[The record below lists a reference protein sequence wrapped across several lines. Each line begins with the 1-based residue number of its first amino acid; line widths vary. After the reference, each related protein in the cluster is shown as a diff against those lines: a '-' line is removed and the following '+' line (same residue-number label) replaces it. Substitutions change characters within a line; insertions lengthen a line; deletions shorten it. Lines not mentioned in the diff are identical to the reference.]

1 MRVERPGRRPGSFR
15 SRRGWLGLP
24 LLAGVVG
31 LVLLRSMMNLA
42 LLETSLALGA
52 ERQKLGAAERGLD
65 RERVEVERLVAL
77 ASLEP
82 RARERGLIRPPA
94 ESVVLLAAG
103 ESTPFPAARPL
114 GVPGAGAL
122 GRWFERASRAARV
135 TSAVASETPPVAA
148 DPKSRAAEAAG
159 GRKREPGLCKDCDI
173 CRALAQGRR
182 VDH

>member
-1 MRVERPGRRPGSFR
+1 
-15 SRRGWLGLP
+15 LP

-52 ERQKLGAAERGLD
+52 ERQKLGAAERDLD
-65 RERVEVERLVAL
+65 REKVQVERLVAL

-103 ESTPFPAARPL
+103 ESTRFPAARPL

-148 DPKSRAAEAAG
+148 DSDRQAVAKVKVAQRQAL
-159 GRKREPGLCKDCDI
+159 GLCPDCDI
-173 CRALAQGRR
+173 CHALAQGQR

>member
-1 MRVERPGRRPGSFR
+1 
-15 SRRGWLGLP
+15 LP

-31 LVLLRSMMNLA
+31 LVLGRSMLNLA

-52 ERQKLGAAERGLD
+52 ERQLLGAAERDLD
-65 RERVEVERLVAL
+65 RERIQVEKQIAL

-82 RARERGLIRPPA
+82 RAREQGLVRPPA

-103 ESTPFPAARPL
+103 ASTPFPAARPL

-135 TSAVASETPPVAA
+135 PSAVASETPPSSLAPDRGGASAPAA
-148 DPKSRAAEAAG
+148 RERPAAPDLCAG
-159 GRKREPGLCKDCDI
+159 CDI
-173 CRALAQGRR
+173 CTALATGKR